1 MVVVKCPIRGCEYQ
15 TPDLSGDVVSSLL
28 NLHKMEHQQD
38 FGLSNNGVMPN
49 APKYRP
55 RVDWGISQKTWL
67 AFIRRWEAFNTGSNI
82 INQNAGIQLFQCAQ
96 DKLGDLIL
104 AGDP

>member
-28 NLHKMEHQQD
+28 NLHKTDHQQD
-38 FGLSNNGVMPN
+38 SGLSNNGVMPN
-49 APKYRP
+49 APQLICP
-55 RVDWGISQKTWL
+55 RVDQGCPRQASRMTKVP
-67 AFIRRWEAFNTGSNI
+67 
-82 INQNAGIQLFQCAQ
+82 
-96 DKLGDLIL
+96 K